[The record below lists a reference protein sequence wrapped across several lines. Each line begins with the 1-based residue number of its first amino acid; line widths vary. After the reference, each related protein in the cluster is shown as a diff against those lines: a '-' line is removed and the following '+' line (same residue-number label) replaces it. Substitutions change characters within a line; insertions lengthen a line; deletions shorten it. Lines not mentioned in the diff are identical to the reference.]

1 MDEPEYLLVK
11 TLCRD
16 GEHEYT
22 DAFCVVD
29 DCDLNED
36 DLERAILD
44 WNYGGVEWEEGWN
57 AWTDNGMRA
66 LELHSVDIITKEEH
80 DVMEKYIYSFS
91 TSKMMKNV
99 ISNAIHTALWKRE
112 KNSTN
117 VLLRN

>member
-1 MDEPEYLLVK
+1 MKEYLFVE

-22 DAFCVVD
+22 DSFCVVD
-29 DCDLNED
+29 DYDLD
-36 DLERAILD
+36 DDPFEQTVLD
-44 WNYGGVEWEEGWN
+44 WNFGGVEWDDDWGDWSDGIRVVSLRTVEK
-57 AWTDNGMRA
+57 
-66 LELHSVDIITKEEH
+66 ITKKEH
-80 DVMEKYIYSFS
+80 DVLEKYIYSFS